1 MLIGKCWI
9 EMKDN
14 FYNKETNRTENVLKN
29 KDVLKILNC
38 DHLGK
43 EKGRSRYFVCGE
55 GVWLEDWIIS
65 HLSWLKFYNYSKENK

>member
-43 EKGRSRYFVCGE
+43 EKGRSRNFVCRE

-65 HLSWLKFYNYSKENK
+65 YLSWLKIYNYSKENK